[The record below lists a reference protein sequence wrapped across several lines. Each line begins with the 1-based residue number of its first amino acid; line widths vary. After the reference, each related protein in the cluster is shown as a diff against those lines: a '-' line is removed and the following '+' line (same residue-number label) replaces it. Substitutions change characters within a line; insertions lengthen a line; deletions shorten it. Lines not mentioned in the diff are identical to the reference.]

1 MATKRTMSDLKLLEN
16 GRITIENLQKQ
27 TEMTTIMAQFGYDSE
42 AILEGKA
49 LFDAARAT
57 YDHHIK
63 YKDLLKE
70 KVNQFKVTQHQL
82 QTLYGLHRK
91 KAKLVFRN
99 DPMAQ
104 TQLELTGRVPR
115 NFLPWL
121 EIVRTFYNMLT
132 DNPDLAHSLLRLKV
146 TPDEIREGHTL
157 ITKLEEHRSDYFR
170 AKGEYQLSTT
180 TKEQALNALHQWISR
195 LQATAKIA
203 FMENKGVVHLL
214 EGKS

>member
-1 MATKRTMSDLKLLEN
+1 MSSAFHLRK
-16 GRITIENLQKQ
+16 IK
-27 TEMTTIMAQFGYDSE
+27 
-42 AILEGKA
+42 

-91 KAKLVFRN
+91 KAKLVF
-99 DPMAQ
+99 Q
-104 TQLELTGRVPR
+104 T
-115 NFLPWL
+115 
-121 EIVRTFYNMLT
+121 
-132 DNPDLAHSLLRLKV
+132 S
-146 TPDEIREGHTL
+146 DEIREGHTL
-157 ITKLEEHRSDYFR
+157 ITKLEQHRSDYFR

-180 TKEQALNALHQWISR
+180 TKEQALNALHQWILT

>member
-1 MATKRTMSDLKLLEN
+1 MTTKRTMSDLKLLEN

-49 LFDAARAT
+49 LFDAARTT

-63 YKDLLKE
+63 YKDLLNE
-70 KVNQFKVTQHQL
+70 MVNQFKVTQHQL

-104 TQLELTGRVPR
+104 TQLMLTGRVPR

-146 TPDEIREGHTL
+146 TQEEIQEGHTL
-157 ITKLEEHRSDYFR
+157 ITKLEQHRSDYFR

-180 TKEQALNALHQWISR
+180 TKEQALNSLYQWITT
-195 LQATAKIA
+195 LQATEKIA
-203 FMENKGVVHLL
+203 FMENKGVIQLL
-214 EGKS
+214 GGK

>member
-1 MATKRTMSDLKLLEN
+1 MATKRTMSDLKLLERC
-16 GRITIENLQKQ
+16 RIEIENLQKQ
-27 TEMTTIMAQFGYDSE
+27 TDMAATMAQFGYDPD
-42 AILEGKA
+42 AILVGKA
-49 LFDAARAT
+49 LFDTARAT

-70 KVNQFKVTQHQL
+70 KVFQFKEIQNRL
-82 QTLYGLHRK
+82 KKLYGLHRK
-91 KAKLVFRN
+91 KAKLLFRN

-146 TPDEIREGHTL
+146 TPVEIREGHAL
-157 ITKLEEHRSDYFR
+157 ITKLEQHRSDYFR

-180 TKEQALNALHQWISR
+180 TKEQALNALHQWIST

-203 FMENKGVVHLL
+203 FK
-214 EGKS
+214 K

>member
-1 MATKRTMSDLKLLEN
+1 MATKRTMSDLKLLERC
-16 GRITIENLQKQ
+16 RIEIENLQKQ
-27 TEMTTIMAQFGYDSE
+27 TDMAATMAQFGYDSE

-49 LFDAARAT
+49 LFDTARAA

-63 YKDLLKE
+63 YKDLLRE
-70 KVNQFKVTQHQL
+70 KVFQFKEIQNRL
-82 QTLYGLHRK
+82 KMLYGLHRK

-132 DNPDLAHSLLRLKV
+132 DNPDLAHPLLRLKV

-157 ITKLEEHRSDYFR
+157 ITKLEQHRSDYFR
-170 AKGEYQLSTT
+170 AKGENQLSTL
-180 TKEQALNALHQWISR
+180 TKEQALNSLHQWISR